1 MSDGTQI
8 TIGIIMDGNRRWAKS
23 QGISSLRGH
32 EAGFEKV
39 KEVIE
44 WGIEASVANIIFYAF
59 STENWKRTEE
69 EVSYLLRLIERGF
82 RERMRDIIELDVRVR
97 VIGER
102 ERFSKNLQEI
112 IQSVEEQSAANKA
125 MTVTFALSYGGRRDI
140 VQGVN
145 ALLVQGAHEITEDTL
160 RGALWG
166 SDIPDSDLIIRPG
179 GEKRLSNFLL
189 WQSAYAELFFTDTL
203 WPDFTK
209 EEFSRILDE
218 YHVRE
223 RRRGR

>member
-1 MSDGTQI
+1 MSDTSSL
-8 TIGIIMDGNRRWAKS
+8 TLGIIMDGNRRWAKA
-23 QGISSLRGH
+23 QGLPSLKGH

-39 KEVIE
+39 KAVIE
-44 WGIEASVANIIFYAF
+44 WGIEAKVANIIFYAF

-69 EVSYLLRLIERGF
+69 EVLYLMTLIERGF
-82 RERMRDIIELDVRVR
+82 RERMGDIVKLGVRVR

-102 ERFSKNLQEI
+102 ERFSKNLQQI
-112 IQSVEEQSAANKA
+112 IFDVEEQSAVQKNITA
-125 MTVTFALSYGGRRDI
+125 TFALSYGGRRDI

-145 ALLVQGAHEITEDTL
+145 TLIAGGAKEVTEGSL

-166 SDIPDSDLIIRPG
+166 SDIPDPDLIIRPG
-179 GEKRLSNFLL
+179 GEQRLSNFLL
-189 WQSAYAELFFTDTL
+189 WQGAYAELFFTDTL

-218 YHVRE
+218 YHARE
-223 RRRGR
+223 RRRGA

>member
-1 MSDGTQI
+1 MSDTGSLTL
-8 TIGIIMDGNRRWAKS
+8 GIIMDGNRRWAKAKGMLS
-23 QGISSLRGH
+23 FSGH

-44 WGIEASVANIIFYAF
+44 WGIEAKVSNIIFYAF
-59 STENWKRTEE
+59 STENWKRSEE
-69 EVSYLLRLIERGF
+69 EVSYLMALIERGF
-82 RERMRDIIELDVRVR
+82 RERIGDIVKLGVRVR

-102 ERFSKNLQEI
+102 ERFSKNLQQI
-112 IQSVEEQSAANKA
+112 IFDVEEQSAVQKNITA
-125 MTVTFALSYGGRRDI
+125 TFALSYGGRRDI
-140 VQGVN
+140 VQAAN
-145 ALLVQGAHEITEDTL
+145 TLIAQGAHEVTEDAL

-166 SDIPDSDLIIRPG
+166 SDIPDPDLIIRPG

-189 WQSAYAELFFTDTL
+189 WQGAYAELFFTDTF

-218 YHVRE
+218 YHARE
-223 RRRGR
+223 RRRGK

>member
-1 MSDGTQI
+1 MSDKDQL
-8 TIGIIMDGNRRWAKS
+8 TIGIIMDGNRRWAKAR
-23 QGISSLRGH
+23 SLPSLAGH

-44 WGIEASVANIIFYAF
+44 WGIAAKVSNIILYAF
-59 STENWKRTEE
+59 STENWKRSEE
-69 EVSYLLRLIERGF
+69 EVSYLMALIERGF
-82 RERMRDIIELDVRVR
+82 RERMGDIVKLGVRVR

-102 ERFSKNLQEI
+102 ERFSKNLQQI
-112 IQSVEEQSAANKA
+112 IREVEEKSAANTVL
-125 MTVTFALSYGGRRDI
+125 TVTLGLSYGGQRDI
-140 VQGVN
+140 VQAAN
-145 ALLVQGAHEITEDTL
+145 ALLAGGVHEVSEDSI
-160 RGALWG
+160 RGALWA
-166 SDIPDSDLIIRPG
+166 SDVPDPDLIIRPG

-218 YHVRE
+218 YRARE
-223 RRRGR
+223 RRRGK

>member
-1 MSDGTQI
+1 MSDTQAL
-8 TIGIIMDGNRRWAKS
+8 TIGIIMDGNRRWAKAN
-23 QGISSLRGH
+23 GLPSLKGH

-39 KEVIE
+39 KEMIE
-44 WGIEASVANIIFYAF
+44 WGVEAGVSNIILYAF

-69 EVSYLLRLIERGF
+69 EVSYLLALIERGF
-82 RERMRDIIELDVRVR
+82 RERMGDIVKLGVRVR

-102 ERFSKNLQEI
+102 ERFSKNLQQI
-112 IQSVEEQSAANKA
+112 IHTVEEQSESHTK
-125 MTVTFALSYGGRRDI
+125 MTVTFALSYGGQRDI
-140 VQGVN
+140 VQATNTLIAG
-145 ALLVQGAHEITEDTL
+145 GAHEVTEDTI

-166 SDIPDSDLIIRPG
+166 SDIPDPDLIIRPG

-189 WQSAYAELFFTDTL
+189 WQGAYAELFFTDTL

-218 YHVRE
+218 YHSRE

>member
-1 MSDGTQI
+1 MSSTDPRTL
-8 TIGIIMDGNRRWAKS
+8 GIIMDGNRRWAKA
-23 QGISSLRGH
+23 QGLPTLRGH

-44 WGIEASVANIIFYAF
+44 WGIEEGVAHIVLYAF

-69 EVSYLLRLIERGF
+69 EISYLLALIERGF
-82 RERMRDIIELDVRVR
+82 RERMGDIVKLGVRVR

-102 ERFSKNLQEI
+102 EYFSKNLQQI
-112 IQSVEEQSAANKA
+112 IREVEAHSVAHTT

-140 VQGVN
+140 VQAAN
-145 ALLVQGAHEITEDTL
+145 ALLAGGVKEITEDTL
-160 RGALWG
+160 RSALWG
-166 SDIPDSDLIIRPG
+166 SDIPDPDLILRPG

-218 YHVRE
+218 YHSRE
-223 RRRGR
+223 RRRGK

>member
-1 MSDGTQI
+1 MSSTDPRTL
-8 TIGIIMDGNRRWAKS
+8 GIIMDGNRRWAKA
-23 QGISSLRGH
+23 QGLPTLRGH

-44 WGIEASVANIIFYAF
+44 WGIEEGVAHIVLYAF

-69 EVSYLLRLIERGF
+69 EISYLLALIERGF
-82 RERMRDIIELDVRVR
+82 RERMGDIVKLGVRVR

-102 ERFSKNLQEI
+102 EYFSKNLQQI
-112 IQSVEEQSAANKA
+112 IREVEAHSVAHTT

-140 VQGVN
+140 VQAAN
-145 ALLVQGAHEITEDTL
+145 ALLAGGVKEITEDMV

-166 SDIPDSDLIIRPG
+166 SDIPDPDLILRPG

-218 YHVRE
+218 YHSRE
-223 RRRGR
+223 RRRGK